1 MYYNLIQN
9 ILNISIYHIDYSI
22 NLIGVDIMILDKAR
36 EQYEYIVN
44 LRRHFHMYPELSNEE
59 FKTRERIIEELTS
72 MGIEIKE
79 TKGTSIIGILKGGHG
94 GKTIA
99 LRADMDA
106 LPIQEKLNLDYK
118 SKVDGVM
125 HACGHDAHSA
135 MLLGAAKILSDM
147 RDDLHGEVR
156 FFFQQAEEMLNGA
169 PYIIEAGGL
178 DNVDVAYGC
187 HNWTGLPVGKVGI
200 SPGYRM
206 AGTDNISITLK
217 GVSGHSSTPHLA
229 RDTILPAA
237 LLITSLQGIVTKEI
251 APKDL
256 VVISPGRI
264 SGGTKANIIS
274 NNCEI
279 EISIRYYKDA
289 VRDQVLDAIERHTKS
304 IADAYRI
311 DSLVSIQKGCSSLFN
326 NPQIVDKVKKS
337 ITKILGEDAIE
348 DMPDNSS
355 VGSED
360 FSYYANIVPA
370 AYSLV
375 GVGNPEKGLNKFPHH
390 DEYDIDE
397 NGLIDGTALYVQF
410 ALDFLN
416 NN

>member
-1 MYYNLIQN
+1 
-9 ILNISIYHIDYSI
+9 
-22 NLIGVDIMILDKAR
+22 MILKKSQD
-36 EQYEYIVN
+36 QYEYIVN
-44 LRRHFHMYPELSNEE
+44 LRRHFHMNPELSNKE
-59 FKTRERIIEELTS
+59 FKTREKIIDELIS

-79 TKGTSIIGILKGGHG
+79 TKGTSIIGILKGKNK

-106 LPIQEKLNLDYK
+106 LPTQEKLNPTYK

-125 HACGHDAHSA
+125 HSCGHDAHMA
-135 MLLGAAKILSDM
+135 MLLGAAKILSSM
-147 RDDLHGEVR
+147 KDDLNGEIR
-156 FFFQQAEEMLNGA
+156 FFFQQAEELLNGA

-187 HNWTGLPVGKVGI
+187 HNWTGLPAGKI
-200 SPGYRM
+200 AINSGYRM
-206 AGTDNISITLK
+206 AGTDNIKITLK
-217 GVSGHSSTPHLA
+217 GVSGHASAPQNA

-237 LLITSLQGIVTKEI
+237 LLVTSLQGIITKEI
-251 APKDL
+251 SPKDL

-264 SGGTKANIIS
+264 CGGTKANIIS

-279 EISIRYYKDA
+279 EISIRYYKDE
-289 VRDQVLDAIERHTKS
+289 VRKQVLDAIERHTKS
-304 IADAYRI
+304 ISEAYRL
-311 DSLVSIQKGCSSLFN
+311 DSEISIQKGCSSLYN
-326 NPQIVDKVKKS
+326 NPEIVDKVKES
-337 ITKILGEDAIE
+337 IKHILGEDAIT
-348 DMPDNSS
+348 DMPENSS

-360 FSYYANIVPA
+360 FSYYANLVPA

-375 GVGNPEKGLNKFPHH
+375 GVGNPEKGLDKFPHH

-397 NGLIDGTALYVQF
+397 SGMVNGTALFVQF

-416 NN
+416 DK